1 MAKVKLIDVC
11 KVYKGNVK
19 AVKDFN
25 LEIKDGEF
33 LVFVGPSGCGKSTT
47 LRMVAGLE
55 DITSGKIYIDD
66 KFINDLEPKDRDIAM
81 VFQNYALYPHMSVY
95 DNLAYSLNC
104 HHVDKNIIKEK
115 VEEVAKMLDI
125 EEYLLRKPKEL
136 SGGQRQRVALGRCLI
151 RSPKVF
157 LFDEPLSNLD
167 AKLRVSMRSEISK
180 LHKKVNGTFIY
191 VTHDQTE
198 AMTMGDRIVVM
209 KDGLIQQVDTPV
221 NLYEHPVNV
230 FVATFLGSPQMNIFT
245 GSLDGNVITLGE
257 KTRIELSEKTMDKM
271 ISGYDKKEV
280 YLGIRPSDFILGSEN
295 DYDIH
300 VPQIELIEKLGNE
313 TLIYF
318 KMEGR
323 KDVTLASLKLNIT
336 DELSEEV
343 YLKIDKEKVH
353 IFNDKEESILRTND
367 INYVKANIDVV
378 EEDALINNKYVMKN
392 FLGKCVRNCETNK
405 FPGYISMPSKDFSL
419 ERKSSHDIE
428 LEVLIRAID
437 VFSDKKVY
445 YSSIVGE
452 EDTRV
457 TFFGDK
463 QSKICKNEI
472 VKIYMDINNVDIYD
486 NYYNRLTVE
495 ECLEKPLQEVELTKI
510 VKDFYIKSNSK
521 DFCKNKYFVIE
532 KIYDLNNEMIIS
544 VKNEKNKKYS
554 FLINKNPDVYVGMIL
569 YLKYVKK

>member
-209 KDGLIQQVDTPV
+209 KDGVIMQNDTPQV
-221 NLYEHPVNV
+221 LYNHPQNM
-230 FVATFLGSPQMNIFT
+230 FVAGFIGSPQMNFFEGKLT
-245 GSLDGNVITLGE
+245 GTKDKVYVEFGLEKILLPKDKIKLIVNLDKYLNT
-257 KTRIELSEKTMDKM
+257 DKE
-271 ISGYDKKEV
+271 IVFGVRPEDFHDEDVWVKDSKKEKISITV
-280 YLGIRPSDFILGSEN
+280 DVVEALGSETLL
-295 DYDIH
+295 YCKTRTAEAEKDISEKSIDEDMH
-300 VPQIELIEKLGNE
+300 NMIAKVDSRSKSKAGEKIDIAINLDHCHIFDKETEITILARDEENKAEIEALQAKRAQEQAEKAAVNAAKKAENEAKLAAEAEKQRAKMEKKLAKKAVKEDVKEEVAEEVEPNVVVEKL
-313 TLIYF
+313 
-318 KMEGR
+318 
-323 KDVTLASLKLNIT
+323 
-336 DELSEEV
+336 
-343 YLKIDKEKVH
+343 
-353 IFNDKEESILRTND
+353 
-367 INYVKANIDVV
+367 VV
-378 EEDALINNKYVMKN
+378 EEEKA
-392 FLGKCVRNCETNK
+392 
-405 FPGYISMPSKDFSL
+405 
-419 ERKSSHDIE
+419 
-428 LEVLIRAID
+428 
-437 VFSDKKVY
+437 DK
-445 YSSIVGE
+445 E
-452 EDTRV
+452 
-457 TFFGDK
+457 
-463 QSKICKNEI
+463 
-472 VKIYMDINNVDIYD
+472 
-486 NYYNRLTVE
+486 
-495 ECLEKPLQEVELTKI
+495 
-510 VKDFYIKSNSK
+510 
-521 DFCKNKYFVIE
+521 
-532 KIYDLNNEMIIS
+532 
-544 VKNEKNKKYS
+544 
-554 FLINKNPDVYVGMIL
+554 
-569 YLKYVKK
+569 

>member
-209 KDGLIQQVDTPV
+209 KEGLIQQVDTPV

-280 YLGIRPSDFILGSEN
+280 YL
-295 DYDIH
+295 
-300 VPQIELIEKLGNE
+300 
-313 TLIYF
+313 
-318 KMEGR
+318 
-323 KDVTLASLKLNIT
+323 
-336 DELSEEV
+336 
-343 YLKIDKEKVH
+343 
-353 IFNDKEESILRTND
+353 
-367 INYVKANIDVV
+367 
-378 EEDALINNKYVMKN
+378 
-392 FLGKCVRNCETNK
+392 
-405 FPGYISMPSKDFSL
+405 
-419 ERKSSHDIE
+419 
-428 LEVLIRAID
+428 
-437 VFSDKKVY
+437 
-445 YSSIVGE
+445 
-452 EDTRV
+452 
-457 TFFGDK
+457 
-463 QSKICKNEI
+463 
-472 VKIYMDINNVDIYD
+472 
-486 NYYNRLTVE
+486 
-495 ECLEKPLQEVELTKI
+495 
-510 VKDFYIKSNSK
+510 
-521 DFCKNKYFVIE
+521 
-532 KIYDLNNEMIIS
+532 
-544 VKNEKNKKYS
+544 
-554 FLINKNPDVYVGMIL
+554 
-569 YLKYVKK
+569 